1 MSANTANCS
10 GYQEKFPKILR
21 MYLVGMSGCFV
32 LTSFWALYQ
41 GKEGKP
47 DFGALKSWLGKASLE
62 VWGEKTDKNMDITLR
77 SNKST
82 IDIELSRNKSYII
95 RCQENLIY
103 DQKLFFLTDK
113 LKLRNT
119 CLVSRLSSDMLT
131 LGFFEVWSNFY
142 LFFSSCN
149 SGHVVLSKIISSEE
163 HIGPV
168 FNSLCLLTWKRVPSN

>member
-1 MSANTANCS
+1 
-10 GYQEKFPKILR
+10 
-21 MYLVGMSGCFV
+21 
-32 LTSFWALYQ
+32 
-41 GKEGKP
+41 
-47 DFGALKSWLGKASLE
+47 
-62 VWGEKTDKNMDITLR
+62 MDITLR

-82 IDIELSRNKSYII
+82 IDIELSRNNSYII

-119 CLVSRLSSDMLT
+119 CLVRRLSRDMLT
-131 LGFFEVWSNFY
+131 FGFSEVWSNFY

-149 SGHVVLSKIISSEE
+149 SGHVALSKIISSEE

-168 FNSLCLLTWKRVPSN
+168 FYFLCLLTWKRVPSNWHLYGTPLRYYLSKKVYYGTTQSSSLNIHTHQVVHSSSLHESNFPNLNYENLNLTKKSYLDASDSLMS